1 MRKLLLGAMT
11 AAALAGPLPALAQ
24 QGWTPVVTPI
34 EAKTQPLP
42 KLRGPLNRSTPEPP
56 TQAQPVDRAQLPI
69 PPPASPE
76 RRSGVRDPAPGL
88 PVLELLPVRADAPPA
103 QPAQQA
109 QPLETPLARG
119 YCANIGTLAGDA
131 KFAWQKKAI
140 GELAQELEERIAKLE
155 AKTKE
160 YQVWL
165 ARRDEFSK
173 RVTDNLVV
181 IYSRMRPE
189 AAGQQLMAMDEETA
203 AAVLMKLDP
212 RIASSILNDM
222 NAQHAARLTSI
233 ISGAGKVTPSPAQPP
248 ANKPATPE
256 NRKS

>member
-1 MRKLLLGAMT
+1 MKVVLKIAMLGAVV
-11 AAALAGPLPALAQ
+11 AAPGFARAQ
-24 QGWTPVVTPI
+24 QGWTPIVTPI

-42 KLRGPLNRSTPEPP
+42 KMRGAVKPSAVET
-56 TQAQPVDRAQLPI
+56 
-69 PPPASPE
+69 PPPAALPTDKAELPMLPLPFADQRKPVVREAAPAVTPE
-76 RRSGVRDPAPGL
+76 ATPAKS
-88 PVLELLPVRADAPPA
+88 DAPPA
-103 QPAQQA
+103 PAQA
-109 QPLETPLARG
+109 PLETPLARG
-119 YCANIGTLAGDA
+119 YCATIGTLAGDA

-140 GELAQELEERIAKLE
+140 GELANELDERIARLE
-155 AKTKE
+155 AKTDE
-160 YQVWL
+160 YKAWL

-189 AAGQQLMAMDEETA
+189 AAGQQLTAMDEETA

-212 RIASSILNDM
+212 RIASAILNDM

-233 ISGAGKVTPSPAQPP
+233 ISGAGKVNPPGPAT
-248 ANKPATPE
+248 KPATPE